1 MKKSLTNLCISA
13 AALVGFQAAA
23 LADDWYF
30 PTDQTQQTVLLL
42 DANRNYY
49 FTADGQTLNHNRTDG
64 YGRHMTSS
72 IYFYLGDYDAT
83 INNLH
88 YSAKYTETNPA
99 CWGWDGATI
108 NGSANSSLTL
118 TIAESAS
125 PVWISAASSGGMKI
139 TGGTTVYMNWGDKV
153 MNKHTNSKISLADD
167 STLVQNTRRSEIAN
181 TSFIYTGT
189 GTVKFTAESL
199 TAGTAKGNVIFNSS
213 LDTLNIKAKFD
224 TSAFAAGSTVTFY
237 SPSLGQTYK
246 NTFALDGQNVNIY
259 GADTTVGM
267 KVTNSQSTGG
277 QVYVESDIIRV
288 DGSYLDADSKSD
300 IYLKGQLAGSNLNAK
315 GVGAKTIAL
324 TANSSLTGGAPTIN
338 DRLVSII
345 SADASQKTLTM
356 AQRINVASGLVLENV
371 KLLVTNDAASTTTGG
386 NNFMVLQ
393 MDAASQ
399 FETYGGLRLNSNSAI
414 RGSVNVR
421 GTGNATLNN
430 NDSFML
436 AIMASSKDTNVIT
449 ITSTGEIIQKFD
461 STVAT
466 KATTKAKN
474 FIIGGLV
481 AESGASI
488 KLEEIPYVSNA
499 KITVL
504 GSDLFNIGLDGGGDF
519 NTQANSTIKI
529 GRHAGSVPSYVEQS
543 EFIFFAP
550 NEIGSF
556 DFTQANHQ
564 LALTFSG
571 SGSLVLGESDLLTGL
586 TGDFFVD
593 GSVLIRGNTVNK
605 LRIYD
610 ITAADISKFVAEDD
624 YVVQM
629 VDNGDGSFFVNTVLV
644 PEPAELA
651 AVFGALALAL
661 AAWKRRKA

>member
-1 MKKSLTNLCISA
+1 M
-13 AALVGFQAAA
+13 
-23 LADDWYF
+23 
-30 PTDQTQQTVLLL
+30 
-42 DANRNYY
+42 
-49 FTADGQTLNHNRTDG
+49 
-64 YGRHMTSS
+64 
-72 IYFYLGDYDAT
+72 
-83 INNLH
+83 
-88 YSAKYTETNPA
+88 
-99 CWGWDGATI
+99 
-108 NGSANSSLTL
+108 
-118 TIAESAS
+118 
-125 PVWISAASSGGMKI
+125 
-139 TGGTTVYMNWGDKV
+139 
-153 MNKHTNSKISLADD
+153 
-167 STLVQNTRRSEIAN
+167 QNTRRAETA
-181 TSFIYTGT
+181 TTKFVYTGT

-199 TAGTAKGNVIFNSS
+199 TSGTAKGNAIFNSS
-213 LDTLNIKAKFD
+213 LSATTSQANLKAKFD
-224 TSAFAAGSTVTFY
+224 TSAFAAGSTVNFY
-237 SPSLGQTYK
+237 SPSLAQTYK

-288 DGSYLDADSKSD
+288 DGSYLDADANSS
-300 IYLKGQLAGSNLNAK
+300 IYLKGQLAGSNLSTK
-315 GVGAKTIAL
+315 GSGTKTIAL
-324 TANSSLTGGAPTIN
+324 TANSSITGGAPTIN

-393 MDAASQ
+393 MDAASE

-414 RGSVNVR
+414 RGTVNVR
-421 GTGNATLNN
+421 GTGNATFTTS
-430 NDSFML
+430 DSFML
-436 AIMASSKDTNVIT
+436 AINTYDESSGVT

-474 FIIGGLV
+474 WIKGGVV
-481 AESGASI
+481 AESGAAI
-488 KLEEIPYVSNA
+488 KLEEIPYVSNS

-504 GSDLFNIGLDGGGDF
+504 GSNLFNIGLDGGGDF

-529 GRHAGSVPSYVEQS
+529 GKHAGSAPSTVEQT
-543 EFIFFAP
+543 EFLFFAP

-556 DFTQANHQ
+556 EFDQANHQ
-564 LALTFSG
+564 LVLTFSG
-571 SGSLVLGESDLLTGL
+571 SGSLVLGESGSLEGL

-629 VDNGDGSFFVNTVLV
+629 VDNGDGSFFVNTIVV
-644 PEPAELA
+644 PEPATFA
-651 AVFGALALAL
+651 AIFGALALAV
-661 AAWKRRKA
+661 AAYRRRK